1 MVSVASA
8 EGTGTS
14 WVATPRARERLR
26 AGRYCE
32 GVGTQVTIV
41 GGGSYQWAPE
51 LMADLFGT
59 PALAG
64 MHLVLEDIDPA
75 PLPKMEALAQ
85 KVNEA
90 LGAGATVATTTDLGA
105 ALDGADFVIVC
116 ISTGGFRSMA
126 VDLDVP
132 AVHGITQTVGDT
144 VGPGGINRAL
154 RNVPV
159 LVGIGKAMEQHCPD
173 AWLFNITNPMT
184 CLTRAVCRETRI
196 KTVGL
201 CHEVGNFCMDLAIA
215 MGRPFEAVSCAVT
228 GVNHF
233 PVLTSLE
240 VDGAE
245 GFDVLRKLVDEVGGL
260 ESLTP
265 YPDRPEAEPFSK
277 LDFARR
283 HVFKLTLLDR
293 WGTFP
298 AAGDRHIAEFVSFAL
313 TSESD
318 WGAAYNIGLS
328 PISKREEHQAQYVA
342 DVDSWLAG
350 TKDLQTW
357 QSGELPSPMI
367 QAMLTG
373 EPYEAPVNIPNSG
386 QGVGL
391 PPDVVLESICVIDG
405 DGIRGRDRAAL
416 PRPYDEIVR
425 RHVATQELTV
435 EAALRGDRMLAGEAF
450 ALDPLAGR
458 GDLRVTEAMVDELL
472 AGTAEWLPQF
482 A

>member
-1 MVSVASA
+1 VS
-8 EGTGTS
+8 
-14 WVATPRARERLR
+14 
-26 AGRYCE
+26 
-32 GVGTQVTIV
+32 TQVTIV

-59 PALAG
+59 PSLAG

-75 PLPKMEALAQ
+75 PLPKMEALAH
-85 KVNEA
+85 KVSDA
-90 LGAGATVATTTDLGA
+90 MDVKATVATTTDLGT

-132 AVHGITQTVGDT
+132 AAHGITQTVGDT
-144 VGPGGINRAL
+144 VGPGGITRAL

-159 LVGIGKAMEQHCPD
+159 LVGIAKAMEEHCPD

-184 CLTRAVCRETRI
+184 ALTRAVCRETRT
-196 KTVGL
+196 KAVGL

-215 MGRPFEAVSCAVT
+215 LGRPAEAVAASVT

-233 PVLTSLE
+233 PVLTALE
-240 VDGAE
+240 VDGAD
-245 GFDVLRKLVDEVGGL
+245 GFDVLRSLVDEVGGL
-260 ESLTP
+260 ASL
-265 YPDRPEAEPFSK
+265 RPVAGREEAEKFSK

-283 HVFKLTLLDR
+283 HVLKLTMLDR

-298 AAGDRHIAEFVSFAL
+298 AAGDRHIAEFVPFAL
-313 TSESD
+313 TRESGF
-318 WGAAYNIGLS
+318 GAAYGIELS
-328 PISKREEHQAQYVA
+328 PISRREMHQAGYVA
-342 DVDSWLAG
+342 DVDAWLAG
-350 TKDLQTW
+350 SKDLQTW
-357 QSGELPSPMI
+357 QSGELPAPMI
-367 QAMLTG
+367 HAMLTG
-373 EPYEAPVNIPNSG
+373 DPFEAPVNIPNAG
-386 QGVGL
+386 QAPGL
-391 PPDVVLESICVIDG
+391 PADAVLESVCVIDG
-405 DGIRGRDRAAL
+405 DGIRGRDRAVL
-416 PRPYDEIVR
+416 PSPYDELVR

-435 EAALRGDRMLAGEAF
+435 EAALRGDRGLAAQAF

-458 GDLRVTEAMVDELL
+458 GDLDELEAMVDGLL

>member
-1 MVSVASA
+1 V
-8 EGTGTS
+8 
-14 WVATPRARERLR
+14 
-26 AGRYCE
+26 
-32 GVGTQVTIV
+32 TQVTIV
-41 GGGSYQWAPE
+41 GGGSYQWTPE

-64 MHLVLEDIDPA
+64 LHLVLQDIDPA
-75 PLPKMEALAQ
+75 PLPKMEALAR
-85 KVNEA
+85 KLDDA
-90 LGAGATVATTTDLGA
+90 MGARATVATTTDLGA
-105 ALDGADFVIVC
+105 ALDGADFVLVC

-132 AVHGITQTVGDT
+132 TAHGITQTVGDT

-154 RNVPV
+154 RNIPV
-159 LVGIGKAMEQHCPD
+159 LVGIGKAMEEHCPD
-173 AWLFNITNPMT
+173 AWLLNITNPMT
-184 CLTRAVCRETRI
+184 CLTRSVCRETGV

-215 MGRPFEAVSCAVT
+215 LGRPMEAVSCAVT
-228 GVNHF
+228 GINHF
-233 PVLTSLE
+233 PVLTRLE
-240 VDGAE
+240 VDGAD
-245 GFDVLRKLVDEVGGL
+245 GFDLLRQLVDEVGGL
-260 ESLTP
+260 ESLAP
-265 YPDRPEAEPFSK
+265 YPGRPEPEMFSK
-277 LDFARR
+277 LHFAER
-283 HVFKLTLLDR
+283 HLFKLTLLDR

-313 TSESD
+313 TPESD
-318 WGAAYNIGLS
+318 WGAAYNIALS
-328 PISKREEHQAQYVA
+328 PISRREEHQAGYVA
-342 DVDSWLAG
+342 DVDAWLAG

-367 QAMLTG
+367 QALLSG
-373 EPYEAPVNIPNSG
+373 EPFEAPVNIPNAG
-386 QGVGL
+386 QAPQL

-405 DGIRGRDRAAL
+405 DGIRGRDVSVL
-416 PRPYDEIVR
+416 PAPYDEIVR

-435 EAALRGDRMLAGEAF
+435 EAALRGDRALAGEAF

-458 GDLRVTEAMVDELL
+458 GDLRVLEAMVDELL

>member
-1 MVSVASA
+1 VAA
-8 EGTGTS
+8 
-14 WVATPRARERLR
+14 
-26 AGRYCE
+26 
-32 GVGTQVTIV
+32 VGTQVTIV

-75 PLPKMEALAQ
+75 PLPKMEALAH
-85 KVNEA
+85 KLNEA
-90 LGAGATVATTTDLGA
+90 MAVKATVATTTDLHA

-132 AVHGITQTVGDT
+132 ARHGITQTVGDT
-144 VGPGGINRAL
+144 VGPGGINRSL

-159 LVGIGKAMEQHCPD
+159 LVGIGKAMEERCPD

-184 CLTRAVCRETRI
+184 CLTRAVCRETSI

-215 MGRPFEAVSCAVT
+215 LGRPAEAVRASVT
-228 GVNHF
+228 GINHF

-240 VDGAE
+240 VDGAD

-260 ESLTP
+260 ESLRP
-265 YPDRPEAEPFSK
+265 YEGRPEAEPFST

-298 AAGDRHIAEFVSFAL
+298 AAGDRHIAEFVPFAL
-313 TSESD
+313 TAESQ

-328 PISKREEHQAQYVA
+328 PISRREQHQAEYVA
-342 DVDSWLAG
+342 DVDAWLAG

-367 QAMLTG
+367 EAMLTG
-373 EPYEAPVNIPNSG
+373 EPFEAPVNIPNAG
-386 QGVGL
+386 QAPDL
-391 PPDVVLESICVIDG
+391 PPDAVLESICVIDG
-405 DGIRGRDRAAL
+405 DGIRGRDTSVL
-416 PRPYDEIVR
+416 PHPYDEIVR

-435 EAALRGDRMLAGEAF
+435 EAALRGDRRLASEAF

-458 GDLRVTEAMVDELL
+458 GDLHAMEAMVDGLL
-472 AGTAEWLPQF
+472 AGTAAWLPQF